1 MGEGEKETT
10 ASVSGL
16 ETSGHA
22 RRDAGVG
29 RAPGGGAAKG
39 RREGGERRPAGG
51 PTCHREKEGRGW
63 AVGRLVP

>member
-16 ETSGHA
+16 ETSGRA

-29 RAPGGGAAKG
+29 RAPGGGAARG

-51 PTCHREKEGRGW
+51 PHVR
-63 AVGRLVP
+63 